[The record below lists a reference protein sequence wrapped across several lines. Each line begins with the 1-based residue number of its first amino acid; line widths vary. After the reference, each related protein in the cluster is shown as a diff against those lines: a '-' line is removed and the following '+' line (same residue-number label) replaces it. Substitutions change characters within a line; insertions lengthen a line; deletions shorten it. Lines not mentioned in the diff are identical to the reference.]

1 MSPLSAVFFHGKIT
15 PFCPINRKFATAAPS
30 EKAGLAAAVCTSVV
44 LHLRWRKVF
53 GVWRPPFYHVAF
65 IFKVELLPFFLKA
78 LKEYGAEIEH
88 FFNTLIFRSINFC
101 VIWKRKKWHFNYSWI
116 LNFLCIFA
124 TFQFYQNK
132 NWVPFLKLPTL
143 IARKIYEAEK
153 CSTFPHSVQCNVKMK
168 QRLTLFFVNQTSL
181 MFTLPAASSTT
192 STFFVMEKKNLFWG
206 MTLFSLSF
214 YDVR

>member
-30 EKAGLAAAVCTSVV
+30 EKAGLVAAVCTSVV

-101 VIWKRKKWHFNYSWI
+101 VIWKRKTINLIILESWTFDAFLQLFNFI
-116 LNFLCIFA
+116 KI
-124 TFQFYQNK
+124 K
-132 NWVPFLKLPTL
+132 DWVPFLKLPTL
-143 IARKIYEAEK
+143 ISRKIYEAENSLI
-153 CSTFPHSVQCNVKMK
+153 STQRSGSSV
-168 QRLTLFFVNQTSL
+168 
-181 MFTLPAASSTT
+181 TT
-192 STFFVMEKKNLFWG
+192 HC
-206 MTLFSLSF
+206 FSLIRRVWCSLGQPPLLQQVHF
-214 YDVR
+214 L

>member
-101 VIWKRKKWHFNYSWI
+101 VIWKRKTINLIILESWTFDAFLQLFNFI
-116 LNFLCIFA
+116 KI
-124 TFQFYQNK
+124 K
-132 NWVPFLKLPTL
+132 DWVPFLKLPTL
-143 IARKIYEAEK
+143 ISRKIYEAGK
-153 CSTFPHSVQCNVKMK
+153 FSNFHTVFTVQCND
-168 QRLTLFFVNQTSL
+168 SL
-181 MFTLPAASSTT
+181 CFSLIRRVWCSLCQPPLLQQVH
-192 STFFVMEKKNLFWG
+192 FFVMEKKNLFWG